1 MKNMQNLKDKQQR
14 AASLL
19 RDSVK
24 LYTENERIAIKI
36 KQEQMLIN
44 SEINALRHKLE
55 DLADELIELDD
66 IKVNKIIGKI
76 EMAARE
82 TYDAGE
88 DIKEA
93 LMELEVDATSSLV
106 SEGYRRIKDA
116 ASVLGITDL
125 DLLQGNIAN
134 RIKSK

>member
-93 LMELEVDATSSLV
+93 LMELEVDATSGLV

-125 DLLQGNIAN
+125 ELLNP
-134 RIKSK
+134 KS